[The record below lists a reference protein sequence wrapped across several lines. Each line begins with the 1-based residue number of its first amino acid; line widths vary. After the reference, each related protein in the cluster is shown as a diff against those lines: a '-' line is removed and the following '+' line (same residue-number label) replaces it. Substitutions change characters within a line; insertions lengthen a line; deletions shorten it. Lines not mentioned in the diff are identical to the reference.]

1 MANEEKKNTFKS
13 QWKLNIKT
21 SKPPEARVT
30 ESWLVLALHLIGWV
44 GGASF
49 LDQSQ
54 SEVEQNQWNLG
65 LLSTLNRKLR

>member
-1 MANEEKKNTFKS
+1 MKKLYKNMQTPLKRG
-13 QWKLNIKT
+13 KT
-21 SKPPEARVT
+21 RVT
-30 ESWLVLALHLIGWV
+30 ESWLVLVLHLIGWV

-65 LLSTLNRKLR
+65 LLSTLNWKLR